1 MRLLARYLLRECLV
15 AFAFCFS
22 AFLMFWIASDLI
34 TQLHDLQEKKLRG
47 GDVVLYYIYKTPEFL
62 PIAVPVAL
70 LLALLYA
77 LTNHAR
83 HNEIT
88 AIRAAGV
95 SMWRLSLPYFG
106 IAIVS
111 GATLFALNEYV
122 APSAS
127 EMADAI
133 LTRRVSG
140 QPGKESRQVVKNR
153 LITNSREGRTW
164 YLPVYNRITGEIS
177 SPTLHWQ
184 LRDGSVRYIRA
195 KLAVFTNGAWT
206 FFEVNERNRA
216 PGTDSIQVQVP
227 FTNVLTLA
235 ELTET
240 PEMINSEISISGQFG
255 NEGRTRRADIPISVI
270 SDYLHLHPNPE
281 PRLRAW
287 LYTKLYGRFA
297 APATCLVV
305 VVLAVPFAAGSG
317 RRNVFVGVAASIV
330 IFFAYYI
337 LQQFGFAFAEAG
349 RIPAWIGAWFP
360 NLLVGATGLWLMA
373 RVR

>member
-34 TQLHDLQEKKLRG
+34 TELHDMQEKKMRG
-47 GDVVLYYIYKTPEFL
+47 GDVIAYYFFKTPEFL
-62 PIAVPVAL
+62 PIALPVAL

-95 SMWRLSLPYFG
+95 SLWRLSLPYFS
-106 IAIVS
+106 IAFVAAI
-111 GATLFALNEYV
+111 TLFVMNEYV
-122 APSAS
+122 APTAN
-127 EMADAI
+127 EMAEDIRA
-133 LTRRVSG
+133 RRVAVHSG
-140 QPGKESRQVVKNR
+140 SDDRQSVKNR
-153 LITNSREGRTW
+153 LVTNSREGRTW
-164 YLPVYNRITGEIS
+164 YLAVFNRQTGEITL
-177 SPTLHWQ
+177 PTLHWQ

-195 KLAVFTNGAWT
+195 KRAVYTNDVWN
-206 FFEVNERNRA
+206 FFQVNERRQA
-216 PGTDSIQVQVP
+216 PGPDSIQVQVP
-227 FTNVLTLA
+227 YVDVLALP
-235 ELTET
+235 ELSET
-240 PEMINSEISISGQFG
+240 PAMINSEISISGQFG
-255 NEGRTRRADIPISVI
+255 NEGRTRRADIPIGVI
-270 SDYLHLHPNPE
+270 TDYLHLHPNPE
-281 PRLRAW
+281 RRIKAW

-297 APATCLVV
+297 VPATCLVV
-305 VVLAVPFAAGSG
+305 VLLAVPFAAGSG

-337 LQQFGFAFAEAG
+337 LQQFGLAFAEAG
-349 RIPAWIGAWFP
+349 RIPPWFGAWFP
-360 NLLVGATGLWLMA
+360 NLLVGVTGLWMMA